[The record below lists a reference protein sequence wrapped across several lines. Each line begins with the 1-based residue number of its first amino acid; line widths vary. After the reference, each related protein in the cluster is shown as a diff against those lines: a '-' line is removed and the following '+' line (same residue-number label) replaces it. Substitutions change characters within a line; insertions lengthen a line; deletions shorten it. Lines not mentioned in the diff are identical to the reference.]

1 MITMIIGEWNIRDL
15 GDDSCLFSITN
26 YYEDELFDYLYSI
39 QQYILQLEMG
49 DYSVLS
55 YSIIEYHDSEL
66 KDLEIITDFPYSIF
80 KELNPDFR
88 GMIEIRLD
96 IK

>member
-1 MITMIIGEWNIRDL
+1 MTISEWNIRDL
-15 GDDSCLFSITN
+15 GDDSCLFSIAN
-26 YYEDELFDYLYSI
+26 YYEDQLFDYLYLI
-39 QQYILQLEMG
+39 QQYILQLELG

-55 YSIIEYHDSEL
+55 YAIIEYHDSAL

-88 GMIEIRLD
+88 GMIEIRPD

>member
-1 MITMIIGEWNIRDL
+1 MTISEWNIRDL
-15 GDDSCLFSITN
+15 GDDSCLFLITN

-80 KELNPDFR
+80 KELNPDFC
-88 GMIEIRLD
+88 GMIEIRPD